1 METFSYIY
9 KFGKIHVLNIT
20 NRTKKS
26 HKKGLRKII
35 KPIQRRK
42 TKKQMVSWE
51 LYKTLS
57 EDEKQSLVE

>member
-1 METFSYIY
+1 MIFFMETFSYIY
-9 KFGKIHVLNIT
+9 KFGKIHVLNII
-20 NRTKKS
+20 
-26 HKKGLRKII
+26 GLRKII